1 MAGDQHGTSG
11 FGDGRAGDDADGRT
25 VDGEAG
31 DARAAEGRAADGRA
45 GSGGSGTG
53 GTGGRPDAPGGRPGD
68 EPVDRAGTGA
78 GPSPAGNP
86 YRPEPGWSRP
96 DPLQGVRPEPPEP
109 SGTPWTPGTTYGPP
123 GTPPGAAGAP
133 PAPPAPY
140 GTPDTP
146 GNPYGP
152 PAQPHGMPAGGGLHV
167 PPMPPAPPPAPA
179 DGPRAAAVALLNLS
193 GLGLGYV
200 LVRRRLAALL
210 CCAATAGLLLVALPA
225 DPDGV
230 PAFALVLYAVLLLA
244 AAAHGAAVGLRTRL
258 SWPPRTPLAL
268 ALGVLLLAVPAG
280 GAVLYDG
287 ARDEATERMLLDRL
301 DRADHL
307 VEAASEQPF
316 EKARADYRRA
326 LNAYDALAADHP
338 GSRAADRVPDRL
350 HDFYTTVGAPYARGR
365 YCDAVPAL
373 TFLRTVPR
381 TVDREQLGPL
391 TRWPDDRLAT
401 SLYRCASDGL
411 TSGDAE
417 WPGLFG
423 DLLTTFPRS
432 AQAARVEPAVRSA
445 VDKAADAVDGKE
457 PCTAVSRLEG
467 LSAQITGLPGEKA
480 GVDEALAKDADRAG
494 RGADEG
500 AYACGVD
507 EYKDK
512 DFDAALKSINDFL
525 KNNKHHKN
533 RARAQKIAIAAE
545 VAQTVPDAGK
555 RLPTTASG
563 GSISVTVK
571 NDSPDDIRVLYTG
584 PVTGS
589 FTLEGCGGC
598 TEYDWGS
605 TLTPGFEPC
614 GKSGRHYP
622 QRTITLPA
630 GTTYFVHK
638 ARSGSTTTTPSSDTA
653 RLRPGYIYTECAYTT
668 RGLGAGTGLGTG
680 TGSDV

>member
-1 MAGDQHGTSG
+1 MSGDQYGTSG
-11 FGDGRAGDDADGRT
+11 FGGDDRAGGGSRDDGTGDGRT
-25 VDGEAG
+25 G
-31 DARAAEGRAADGRA
+31 D
-45 GSGGSGTG
+45 
-53 GTGGRPDAPGGRPGD
+53 RPEAPGGRPGG
-68 EPVDRAGTGA
+68 EPAGRAGA
-78 GPSPAGNP
+78 AGN
-86 YRPEPGWSRP
+86 RSDAGWSRP
-96 DPLQGVRPEPPEP
+96 VPLQGGRPEPP
-109 SGTPWTPGTTYGPP
+109 GTPYGPP
-123 GTPPGAAGAP
+123 GIPPGPAGP
-133 PAPPAPY
+133 PSAPY

-146 GNPYGP
+146 GTPDGPPGTPYGD
-152 PAQPHGMPAGGGLHV
+152 GFHV
-167 PPMPPAPPPAPA
+167 PPMPSSPPPAPA

-193 GLGLGYV
+193 GLGLGYA
-200 LVRRRLAALL
+200 LVRRPLAALL

-230 PAFALVLYAVLLLA
+230 PALALVLYAVLLLA
-244 AAAHGAAVGLRTRL
+244 AAAHGAVVGLRTRL
-258 SWPPRTPLAL
+258 AWPPRTPLAL

-287 ARDEATERMLLDRL
+287 ARDEATEQMLLDRL

-316 EKARADYRRA
+316 EEARADYRRA
-326 LNAYDALAADHP
+326 LNAYDALATDHP
-338 GSRAADRVPDRL
+338 GSRAAARVPDRL
-350 HDFYTTVGAPYARGR
+350 HDFYTAVGAPYARR
-365 YCDAVPAL
+365 QYCDAVPAL

-381 TVDREQLGPL
+381 TVGREQLGPL

-411 TSGDAE
+411 TSGDGDGGGSGGGDGGAE

-432 AQAARVEPAVRSA
+432 AQAAEVEPAVKSA
-445 VDKAADAVDGKE
+445 VGKAVEAVDGKE

-467 LSAQITGLPGEKA
+467 LSAQITDLPGEEA

-512 DFDAALKSINDFL
+512 DFDAALKSMNDFL
-525 KNNKHHKN
+525 EHNRHHKN

-545 VAQTVPDAGK
+545 VAQTVPAAGR

-589 FTLEGCGGC
+589 FTLGGCGGC

-605 TLTPGFEPC
+605 TLSPGFEPC
-614 GKSGRHYP
+614 GRSGRHYP

-638 ARSGSTTTTPSSDTA
+638 SRSGSTTTTPSSDTA
-653 RLRPGYIYTECAYTT
+653 ELRPGYVYTECAYTT
-668 RGLGAGTGLGTG
+668 RGLGAGTGTG